1 MIDAEAMEHRGVKV
15 MNVHGIHRNV
25 VAKLVGFAVTEAGL
39 HAASGHPDRI
49 TPAVMVA
56 AVVVLF
62 NFALAIGGPSEFT
75 APNDQRVVQQAA
87 LLEVL
92 HQRRAGLVGVPGLF
106 FNAFGQVAVLVPPA
120 MVELNKT
127 HAALGHAT

>member
-1 MIDAEAMEHRGVKV
+1 MDSLGFGVWDLRQYSLDHFAVNIGETEVATLEPVGQLFMIDAEAMEDRGVKV
-15 MNVHGIHRNV
+15 MNVHGIHRHV

-75 APNDQRVVQQAA
+75 APNDQRVVQQSA
-87 LLEVL
+87 LL
-92 HQRRAGLVGVPGLF
+92 
-106 FNAFGQVAVLVPPA
+106 
-120 MVELNKT
+120 
-127 HAALGHAT
+127 